1 MNSHSPDFMHVLH
14 SLEFWALV
22 VNFALLVFVVVRMG
36 RQPLLTFL
44 QSRRDAIQTSL
55 SEASRIKAEAEA
67 KHRQYADRLSQLDK
81 ELASLRAEMIKAG
94 EQERDR
100 IVAEAEAKAA
110 RLRQDANFII
120 EQKLKQL
127 RIDLTKEAVE
137 SAIQAAESLIRQQA
151 TPADQQKIAQDYLE
165 HLATSQQSRVV

>member
-1 MNSHSPDFMHVLH
+1 MENHSPDFMHVLH

-22 VNFALLVFVVVRMG
+22 VNFALLVFVIVRMG

-55 SEASRIKAEAEA
+55 TEAARIKTEAEA
-67 KHRQYADRLSQLDK
+67 KHRHYSERLSHLDS

-100 IVAEAEAKAA
+100 IVAEAEIKAA
-110 RLRQDANFII
+110 RLRHDADFII

-137 SAIQAAESLIRQQA
+137 AAIEAAASLIRQQA
-151 TPADQQKIAQDYLE
+151 TAADQQKIAQDYLV
-165 HLATSQQSRVV
+165 HLANSKQSRVV